1 MSKFR
6 ELTPEDYDQLVEALR
21 TARQRLPISERR
33 IGQLAERARIREV
46 SQGEVIMRQGEPPDF
61 LYFVISGQLRAAD
74 TGGDQPHLLNYHATR
89 TFAGELGLV
98 YDQPRSATVDVI
110 SSAKLACWDQAVF
123 DWLLTLDDRMRPYF
137 ENLYQRREE
146 RKQQDFPG
154 KQWDEVVVVRTG
166 KHPLMLV
173 SALAGPVLVLLASI
187 GLLTLLLITG
197 SITSTCVGVIIAIP
211 IIGAVGWG
219 LHSYVDWR
227 DDEYIVTSKRVIHI
241 ERFVFYGAEW
251 HEAPLIRIQD
261 ITLEARNWW
270 QRTYDYH
277 NLTIKTA
284 GAANIV
290 FSGVR
295 NAPQAQEHIFEE
307 RAKALERLEAPGTT
321 SIRMALAQRMGLDVP
336 EAELPPDTPISDTPV
351 LAPKAGRRLPGPV
364 NYFCPR
370 VVVVDG
376 ERITWR
382 KHWIVL
388 LRKTW
393 LPLLLTFV
401 FSMATLLLLLHL
413 PPFRSVLEAL
423 GHSWWILAAAP
434 AAGALISYGW
444 YTFRYDDWH
453 RDVYIVTRNRII
465 DVESSAFRLRG
476 ETSREGTFDV
486 VQNITYS
493 IPGILHKL
501 LNMGDVIIETAGTE
515 RTFTFMSVFNPIGV
529 QQEIFNRWVA
539 YQEGRRRH
547 QRESEAQRMA
557 EWIGEYDS
565 MRK

>member
-1 MSKFR
+1 VSTFR

-21 TARQRLPISERR
+21 TARQHLPISGRR
-33 IGQLAERARIREV
+33 IGQLAERARIREA
-46 SQGEVIMRQGEPPDF
+46 SQGEVIMRQGEPPDVI
-61 LYFVISGQLRAAD
+61 YFVLSGQLRAAD
-74 TGGDQPHLLNYHATR
+74 TSGDQPRLLNYHATR

-98 YDQPRSATVDVI
+98 YGQARSATVDVI
-110 SSAKLACWDQAVF
+110 SSAKLACWDQAAF
-123 DWLLTLDDRMRPYF
+123 DWLLTLDEGMRPYF
-137 ENLYQRREE
+137 ENLHQGREKRRE
-146 RKQQDFPG
+146 QDFPG

-173 SALAGPVLVLLASI
+173 GALAGPALVFLASI
-187 GLLTLLLITG
+187 SLLALLLATG
-197 SITSTCVGVIIAIP
+197 SITSTCVGVITAIP
-211 IIGAVGWG
+211 VIVAVAWG
-219 LHSYVDWR
+219 LHNYVDWR

-277 NLTIKTA
+277 DLTIQTA
-284 GAANIV
+284 GAGNIV
-290 FSGVR
+290 FSGVC

-336 EAELPPDTPISDTPV
+336 EVEVPADTPISDTPV
-351 LAPKAGRRLPGPV
+351 FAAKAGRRLPGPI
-364 NYFCPR
+364 NYFYPR
-370 VVVVDG
+370 VTVVDG
-376 ERITWR
+376 DRITWR

-413 PPFRSVLEAL
+413 PPFGSLLEAL
-423 GHSWWILAAAP
+423 GHNWWILAAAP
-434 AAGALISYGW
+434 AAAALVSYGW
-444 YTFRYDDWH
+444 YILRYDDWH
-453 RDVYIVTRNRII
+453 RDVYIVTRSRII

-476 ETSREGTFDV
+476 ETSREGTFGV

-493 IPGILHKL
+493 IPGILYKL
-501 LNMGDVIIETAGTE
+501 LNIGDVVIETAGTE

-539 YQEGRRRH
+539 YQEGHRRR